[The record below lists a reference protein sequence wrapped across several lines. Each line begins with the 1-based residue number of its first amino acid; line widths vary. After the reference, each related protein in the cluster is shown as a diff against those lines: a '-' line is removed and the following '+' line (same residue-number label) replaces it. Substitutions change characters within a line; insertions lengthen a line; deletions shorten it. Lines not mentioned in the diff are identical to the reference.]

1 VAVSSSGRTGLSKSL
16 LLKGMQ
22 CQRSLWLVKNPPAIT
37 LPEDPAKQ
45 ARLAA
50 GIEVGLL
57 AQQLNNTAV
66 NSIEFDGF

>member
-1 VAVSSSGRTGLSKSL
+1 
-16 LLKGMQ
+16 MQ